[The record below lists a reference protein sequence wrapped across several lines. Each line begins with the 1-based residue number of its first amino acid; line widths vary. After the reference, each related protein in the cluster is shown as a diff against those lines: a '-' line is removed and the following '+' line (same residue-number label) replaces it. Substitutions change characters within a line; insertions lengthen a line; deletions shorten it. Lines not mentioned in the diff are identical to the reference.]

1 MKTPRPQ
8 AYAMVEL
15 ETGGQ
20 FVSALDDA
28 SRPDFRKLF
37 KGHAIRKVTIGR
49 TKTQVMQAYPVR
61 QQKSKLISTSHDCKT
76 SGLGARVYLK
86 QPQGQKSPAKHVR
99 DHLRINAAL
108 TVAEPPVE
116 AVIRSFKHYLSPADW
131 TVAFP
136 PLDPECSPVV
146 IESADNAM
154 ASVTSLADLLSGEE
168 ESISGAT
175 SDSGTTQLAEWLQQ
189 PAPTPSE
196 VAAQRLRT
204 LSALREEIRAAVPM
218 LSAAEIARAAGSS
231 TRNPRVYG
239 QRLREQSALAVRDA
253 NSFRF
258 PAFQFLENGK
268 LHPRMKDVLQVIHAS
283 RSPEEIDDGWP
294 TMIWMYAPTG
304 LLAGR
309 RPMDVF
315 VDDAEAVVTAA
326 IRQFGSARAD
336 A

>member
-1 MKTPRPQ
+1 
-8 AYAMVEL
+8 MVEL

-28 SRPDFRKLF
+28 SRSDFRKLF
-37 KGHAIRKVTIGR
+37 NGHQIRKVTIGR

-61 QQKSKLISTSHDCKT
+61 QQKSKLISTSHDRKT
-76 SGLGARVYLK
+76 SGLGTRVYLK
-86 QPQGQKSPAKHVR
+86 EPQGQKSPATHVR
-99 DHLRINAAL
+99 NPLRINAL
-108 TVAEPPVE
+108 STVAEPPVD
-116 AVIRSFKHYLSPADW
+116 AVIKSFKRYLSPADW
-131 TVAFP
+131 TAAFP
-136 PLDPECSPVV
+136 PLDPEFSAVV
-146 IESADNAM
+146 IESVDSAM
-154 ASVTSLADLLSGEE
+154 VSATSLADLLSSEE
-168 ESISGAT
+168 ECDFEAT
-175 SDSGTTQLAEWLQQ
+175 SDSGTTHLAEWLQQ

-218 LSAAEIARAAGSS
+218 LSATEIARAAGNS
-231 TRNPRVYG
+231 TNNPRVYG

-253 NSFRF
+253 NSFKF

-268 LHPRMKDVLQVIHAS
+268 LHPRMKDVLQIIHAG
-283 RSPEEIDDGWP
+283 RSPEEIEDGWP

-304 LLAGR
+304 LLSGR

-326 IRQFGSARAD
+326 RRQFGSACVSD
-336 A
+336 